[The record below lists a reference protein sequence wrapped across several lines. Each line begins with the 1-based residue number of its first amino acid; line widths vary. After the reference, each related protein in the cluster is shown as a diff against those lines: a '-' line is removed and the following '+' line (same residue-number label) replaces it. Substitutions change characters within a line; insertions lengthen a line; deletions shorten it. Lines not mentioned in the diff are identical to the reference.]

1 MYPKSISTELSK
13 EQKDET
19 QQLQYTCLHVYRSHN
34 RSRMPLRTYKWS
46 AGKMTKQY
54 NQDE

>member
-34 RSRMPLRTYKWS
+34 RSRMPLRTHKWS

-54 NQDE
+54 NQDK